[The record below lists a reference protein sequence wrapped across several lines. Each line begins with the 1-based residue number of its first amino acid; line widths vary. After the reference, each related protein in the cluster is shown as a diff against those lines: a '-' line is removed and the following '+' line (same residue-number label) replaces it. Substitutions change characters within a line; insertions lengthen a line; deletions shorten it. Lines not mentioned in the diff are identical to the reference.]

1 MFLGLRCAQDDA
13 SDITA
18 ALSPVLRSHRFL
30 DAEAFTAR
38 LDNDQALKRRR
49 GAQTEALTG
58 RGIEQEV
65 IIKFCRFHSLQVWVL
80 GLDEKG

>member
-49 GAQTEALTG
+49 VAQSEALTG
-58 RGIEQEV
+58 RRIEQEV
-65 IIKFCRFHSLQVWVL
+65 IIKSIGLVVFKFRCR
-80 GLDEKG
+80 G

>member
-18 ALSPVLRSHRFL
+18 ALSPVLRTHRFL

-65 IIKFCRFHSLQVWVL
+65 VSQSSSLGV
-80 GLDEKG
+80 GAR